1 MISICPCCV
10 PGTFNTTVDI
20 KLKQWAEQQLPQK
33 SVESGWEGLQT
44 EFQHFMERAKNR
56 PDHDDIFDNLKT
68 AVVDEAMRRH
78 SWEDKV
84 SLVKSTAFW
93 EVMPCSLVD
102 IY

>member
-1 MISICPCCV
+1 VCYV

-33 SVESGWEGLQT
+33 SVESGWEGLQA

-56 PDHDDIFDNLKT
+56 PDHDDIFDSLKA

-84 SLVKSTAFW
+84 SLVKVTAFW
-93 EVMPCSLVD
+93 EGMPFWVD
-102 IY
+102 SY